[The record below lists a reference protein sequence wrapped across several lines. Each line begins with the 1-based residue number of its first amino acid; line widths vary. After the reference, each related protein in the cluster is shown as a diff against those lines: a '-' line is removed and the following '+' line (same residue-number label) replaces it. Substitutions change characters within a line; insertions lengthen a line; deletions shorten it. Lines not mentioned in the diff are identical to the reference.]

1 MIASP
6 GWSQDQLEANR
17 IRSIE
22 IFRESRMQEPLEDY
36 LDAFAQYERVLENF
50 LAASGDLLQLD
61 ESALAILTDP
71 HLLKAFRYLAGPPVS
86 SDDLRVLA
94 EAVLSP
100 GRLRSD
106 PAMTRRIVEVVR
118 IGLDRKRFPWVAEG
132 RGPTDV
138 ERQAAI
144 LASAALMA
152 TGHVGTARRS
162 EGKAA
167 QETMVETAFLAAGLT
182 KVNVRDIATLSQAP
196 SPGQFCGESMLGE
209 RKADFVL
216 GLWDT
221 RVMAIECKVSN
232 SSLNSIKRLNNDAAV
247 KAEFWLKHF
256 GTAQMV
262 PAAVLSGVYKLHHLM
277 NAQDHGLALFWAH
290 DLVQLVGW
298 IERTKR

>member
-1 MIASP
+1 MQ
-6 GWSQDQLEANR
+6 GR

-22 IFRESRMQEPLEDY
+22 IFRKARMQEPLEDY
-36 LDAFAQYERVLENF
+36 LRAFADYERALENL
-50 LAASGDLLQLD
+50 LAASGDLLQLN
-61 ESALAILTDP
+61 ENALAILTEP
-71 HLLKAFRYLAGPPVS
+71 FLLKAFRYLAGPPVS

-100 GRLRSD
+100 SRLRSD
-106 PAMTRRIVEVVR
+106 PAMAGRVIEVVR
-118 IGLDRKRFPWVAEG
+118 NGLDGRRFPWVAQ
-132 RGPTDV
+132 RRSPTDE
-138 ERQAAI
+138 ERRAAI
-144 LASAALMA
+144 LASAALVA
-152 TGHVGTARRS
+152 TGHVGTTRRT

-167 QETMVETAFLAAGLT
+167 QEKLVETAFLSAALT
-182 KVNVRDIATLSQAP
+182 KVGVRDIGTLSQAP

-232 SSLNSIKRLNNDAAV
+232 SALNSIKRLNNDAAV

-262 PAAVLSGVYKLHHLM
+262 PAAVLSGVYKLHHLV
-277 NAQDHGLALFWAH
+277 NAQTHGLALFWAH
-290 DLVQLVGW
+290 DLAELLAW
-298 IERTKR
+298 IERTRP